1 MKMKWLKTHEIVNC
15 LRVKKSIILRLQH
28 NLTNLRELYIGS
40 HILRNFAELLRIPH
54 SDQL

>member
-28 NLTNLRELYIGS
+28 NLTNRRELYIGS